1 MTKLSKGVKNR
12 ELDSRLIVRSPRHT
26 TQGMPTSQRP
36 SYLKVLSNRPFF
48 SLWFGQLVSV
58 SGDAIFDV
66 ALLWLVL
73 TTTGSI
79 FLVGITQAVIFLP
92 TVIVA
97 PIAGVYVDRFNRQ
110 TTMVVSNVVQGG
122 VVAAISFLYFIDEL
136 PFPALLALIFV
147 LYSFSR
153 FFYAATKATIPRLV
167 QDHDNLTAANSLFS
181 LTTSFNQ
188 FASYAVGGLIIA
200 LLGVDLPITY
210 DSITF
215 FFAAAMFMLIPKHLG
230 EMPVHP
236 DSVQLSPSRRSFRAD
251 FTEGLRYFLSSRL
264 LVELAILAAVVN
276 LSLGGVFALLAP
288 YAKFWVN
295 GDSSTYGFILAAFS
309 LGLFLGAYVV
319 GKLRNTREYVG
330 KLQFAGVFAVG
341 TIIAF
346 VGLSTTQF
354 LAIALI
360 FTFGFVLSVL
370 NVPLQALFQAII
382 PQEVFGRVITVIV
395 ALLSIAQPLSAAVSG
410 YAATVFSI
418 GEVFIAFGFLAILV
432 SVVGYLTLRE
442 LRLAKY

>member
-1 MTKLSKGVKNR
+1 
-12 ELDSRLIVRSPRHT
+12 
-26 TQGMPTSQRP
+26 MPTSQRP

-73 TTTGSI
+73 TTTGSL

-92 TVIVA
+92 AVIVA

-110 TTMVVSNVVQGG
+110 TAMVVSNVVQGG

-136 PFPALLALIFV
+136 PFPVLLALIFV

-153 FFYAATKATIPRLV
+153 FFYAATRATIPRLV
-167 QDHDNLTAANSLFS
+167 QDRDNLAAANSLFS

-210 DSITF
+210 DGITF

-230 EMPVHP
+230 EIPAHP
-236 DSVQLSPSRRSFRAD
+236 DSVQPSPSRRSFGAD

-330 KLQFAGVFAVG
+330 KLQFAGVFATG
-341 TIIAF
+341 AIIAF

-354 LAIALI
+354 LAIALF

-370 NVPLQALFQAII
+370 NVSLQALFQAII

-395 ALLSIAQPLSAAVSG
+395 ALAGIAQPLSAAVSG
-410 YAATVFSI
+410 DAATVFSI
-418 GEVFIAFGFLAILV
+418 GEVFIAFGFLAILI

-442 LRLAKY
+442 LRLARY